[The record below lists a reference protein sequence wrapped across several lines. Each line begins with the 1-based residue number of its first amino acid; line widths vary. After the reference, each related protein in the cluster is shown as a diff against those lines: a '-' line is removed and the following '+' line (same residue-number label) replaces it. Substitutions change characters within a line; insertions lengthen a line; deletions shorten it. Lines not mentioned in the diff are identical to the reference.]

1 MLKSIFGN
9 EITEDLHEF
18 NSTSKHIV
26 GQIQSIREGVNLS
39 KANYLILLNLDFSAT
54 SYWQIRDRMTTKER
68 LKNDVYFIF
77 SEGGIEDK
85 IFESVC
91 NKKDYTLNKFNQDYG
106 LKVSK

>member
-1 MLKSIFGN
+1 MEFKNAIENKKTSVKETPKQTLKG
-9 EITEDLHEF
+9 
-18 NSTSKHIV
+18 KHI
-26 GQIQSIREGVNLS
+26 
-39 KANYLILLNLDFSAT
+39 LI
-54 SYWQIRDRMTTKER
+54 
-68 LKNDVYFIF
+68 NDVYFIF